1 MQKKIQIKSTFDEIP
16 VLLNLL
22 VTASK
27 KKNDKEIKIL
37 LKTLNSI
44 VSKIKERLD
53 GLKREN
59 EELIKDIKNVS
70 GITPLEIWN
79 ILENIHL
86 LDKSLQFP
94 QPTTLK
100 VQTVSGFTEDIT
112 LSPMFVIAITNH
124 PDYPKGRRKA
134 LYTLELNQT
143 NKGIVTYYMNNDTY
157 TFEYLMRKLDPLNHY
172 LLHVSKNAI
181 VNVEF
186 YEIGRNNVLSLNLN
200 SKIENIAKI
209 QGSKEKP
216 FNLKVDFSKI
226 KDLIHRRFSFQKQ
239 KGYYRDLFD
248 L

>member
-1 MQKKIQIKSTFDEIP
+1 MKKKTKIEIEFNEVP
-16 VLLNLL
+16 ELLNKL
-22 VTASK
+22 VAASRK
-27 KKNDKEIKIL
+27 RNERESKTL
-37 LKTLNSI
+37 LKDLNSI
-44 VSKIKERLD
+44 FSLYQENLVA
-53 GLKREN
+53 LKKEN
-59 EELIKDIKNVS
+59 EELKIDLKNVS
-70 GITPLEIWN
+70 DIKPLEIWN

-100 VQTVSGFTEDIT
+100 MQTTNGFTEEIT
-112 LSPMFVIAITNH
+112 LSPQYIIAITNH

-134 LYTLELNQT
+134 LYTIELNQT
-143 NKGIVTYYMNNDTY
+143 DKKVVTYYMNNDIY
-157 TFEYLMRKLDPLNHY
+157 TFEYLIHKLDPLNHY

-186 YEIGRNNVLSLNLN
+186 YEIGRNNMLTLNLN
-200 SKIENIAKI
+200 SKIKYIEKV

-216 FNLKVDFSKI
+216 FNVKEDFSKI

-239 KGYYRDLFD
+239 KGYYRELFD